1 MCVVQGFAGAL
12 RRFIA
17 ERFQQS
23 QAFLE
28 LAALT
33 DRQLEDIG
41 LQRDELV
48 LAVAGAAQA
57 PERVGMMASKLGIG
71 PESFACRRPLL
82 NRMVKRCAACRSKV
96 LCAWWLAE
104 GGAEDAY
111 REFCPNA
118 GAFVELSRR
127 GP

>member
-1 MCVVQGFAGAL
+1 MCVVRGFASAL

-17 ERFQQS
+17 EKFHRS
-23 QAFLE
+23 QALGE
-28 LAALT
+28 LATLT

-41 LQRDELV
+41 LQRGELV
-48 LAVAGAAQA
+48 LAGAAEP
-57 PERVGMMASKLGIG
+57 PERVGMMASRLGIDG
-71 PESFACRRPLL
+71 ESFEARRPLL
-82 NRMVKRCAACRSKV
+82 NQMVKRCAVCRTKV

-104 GGAEDAY
+104 GGDQHAY

-127 GP
+127 GV